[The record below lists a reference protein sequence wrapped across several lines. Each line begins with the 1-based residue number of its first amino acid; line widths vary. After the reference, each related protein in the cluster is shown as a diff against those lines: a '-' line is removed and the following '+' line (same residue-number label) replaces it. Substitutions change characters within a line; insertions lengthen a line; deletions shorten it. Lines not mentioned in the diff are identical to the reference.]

1 MEFNWSAFDGLLGV
15 LLLIVVIW
23 VAFKLVTRVAIGLIL
38 AVVLA
43 ALFFGLHLGDFGFG
57 FG

>member
-23 VAFKLVTRVAIGLIL
+23 AAFKLVTRVAIGLIL

-43 ALFFGLHLGDFGFG
+43 VLFFGLHLGDFGFG
-57 FG
+57 